1 MKAFEVSC
9 YIPPTVYDNTYFEG
23 KVDTNDEWIQQRTGI
38 KTRHY
43 VTNETTTDM
52 AFEAV
57 KQLDYEGS
65 DAIIFATFTPDHFT
79 PSCAS
84 VLQKK
89 LNISVSA
96 CFDLQAACTGFIY
109 ALQVAYSLIATNQY
123 QKIIVVGAEVISKM
137 LDMTDRNTCIIFGDG
152 AGAFIM
158 TKQNYHMFK
167 AFHFKSLPDTTN
179 SLYCGEIKK
188 TDTDQFLHMK
198 GQEVFKFAIVELE
211 NNIREMLEK
220 TQMKIEDFD
229 YFVCHQ
235 ANQRII
241 EMVARKLKIK
251 PEQLFINIDKYGNT
265 SSASIPICLSEMQ
278 ALGMLEGNKTLLLA
292 GFGAGLTCGS
302 TIVELKGND

>member
-1 MKAFEVSC
+1 MPKFKVSH
-9 YIPPTVYDNTYFEG
+9 YVPPTVRDNHYFETL
-23 KVDTNDEWIQQRTGI
+23 VDTNDEWIKTRTGI
-38 KTRHY
+38 STRHH
-43 VTNETTTDM
+43 VTDEKTTDL
-52 AFEAV
+52 AYEAV

-89 LNISVSA
+89 LDIPVSA

-109 ALQVAYSLIATNQY
+109 TLQVAYSLIAAKQY
-123 QKIIVVGAEVISKM
+123 KKIICVGAEVISKV

-158 TKQNYHMFK
+158 DENNYHMFK
-167 AFHFKSLPDTTN
+167 AFHFKSIPDVANT
-179 SLYCGEIKK
+179 LYCGDFTANIE
-188 TDTDQFLHMK
+188 DQHLHMK
-198 GQEVFKFAIVELE
+198 GSDVFKFATVELE
-211 NNIREMLEK
+211 KSIRHILEQASL
-220 TQMKIEDFD
+220 TIDDVD

-241 EMVARKLKIK
+241 EMVARKLKIR
-251 PEQLFINIDKYGNT
+251 PEQIYINIDRYGNT

-278 ALGMLEGNKTLLLA
+278 AAGMLEGNKRLVLS
-292 GFGAGLTCGS
+292 GFGAGLTLGS
-302 TIVELKGND
+302 TIVELEGE